1 MNEEKTKFEQLTADA
16 EKVAV
21 IINNK
26 KIIKIVKAVR
36 WVGGLFKKKAPQ
48 Q

>member
-1 MNEEKTKFEQLTADA
+1 MDEKKTKFEQITEDA

-36 WVGGLFKKKAPQ
+36 WVGGLFKKKAPKQ
-48 Q
+48 